1 MTAQFRLPEMNL
13 VFLTGR
19 LTRDPDNRMTQRGQA
34 ICGFDIAVNRRYMD
48 NASGEWKDEVSY
60 VPVTV
65 FGDAAERAKERLK
78 KGVPVLVEGR
88 LTMSEFVDKSGQTRK
103 VLRVTG
109 RRVQVLQSAEAMAR
123 EDSDTADTPDTSEV
137 AEDDVPF

>member
-1 MTAQFRLPEMNL
+1 MAGQIRLPEMNL

-48 NASGEWKDEVSY
+48 NASGEWKDEVTY

-65 FGDAAERAKERLK
+65 FADAAERAKARLK

-88 LTMSEFVDKSGQTRK
+88 LTMSEFVDKSGQNRK
-103 VLRVTG
+103 ILRVTG
-109 RRVQVLQSAEAMAR
+109 RRVQILQSADAFNH
-123 EDSDTADTPDTSEV
+123 EDSDMAQAQDASEV

>member
-1 MTAQFRLPEMNL
+1 MAGQIRLPEMNL

-48 NASGEWKDEVSY
+48 NASGEWKDEVTY

-65 FGDAAERAKERLK
+65 FGDAAERAKDRLK

-88 LTMSEFVDKSGQTRK
+88 LTMSEFVDKSGQNRK
-103 VLRVTG
+103 ILRVTG
-109 RRVQVLQSAEAMAR
+109 RRVQILQNADAFNH
-123 EDSDTADTPDTSEV
+123 EDSDMAQAQDASEV

>member
-1 MTAQFRLPEMNL
+1 MAGQIRLPEMNL

-48 NASGEWKDEVSY
+48 NASGEWKDEVTY

-65 FGDAAERAKERLK
+65 FGDAAERAKDRLK

-88 LTMSEFVDKSGQTRK
+88 LTMSEFVDKSGQNRK
-103 VLRVTG
+103 ILRVTG
-109 RRVQVLQSAEAMAR
+109 RRVQILQSADAFNH
-123 EDSDTADTPDTSEV
+123 EDSDMAQAQDASEV

>member
-1 MTAQFRLPEMNL
+1 MAGQIRLPEMNL

-48 NASGEWKDEVSY
+48 NASGEWKDEVTY

-65 FGDAAERAKERLK
+65 FGDAAERAKDRLK
-78 KGVPVLVEGR
+78 KGIPVLVEGR
-88 LTMSEFVDKSGQTRK
+88 LTMSEFVDKSGQNRK
-103 VLRVTG
+103 ILRVTG
-109 RRVQVLQSAEAMAR
+109 RRVQILQSADSLNH
-123 EDSDTADTPDTSEV
+123 EDSDMAQAQDASEV

>member
-1 MTAQFRLPEMNL
+1 MAGQIRLPEMNL

-48 NASGEWKDEVSY
+48 NASGEWKDEVTY

-65 FGDAAERAKERLK
+65 FGDAAERAKDRLK

-88 LTMSEFVDKSGQTRK
+88 LTMSEFVDKSGQNRK
-103 VLRVTG
+103 ILRVTG
-109 RRVQVLQSAEAMAR
+109 RRVQILQSAEAFNH
-123 EDSDTADTPDTSEV
+123 EDSDMAQAQDASEV

>member
-65 FGDAAERAKERLK
+65 FGDAAERAKDRLK

-109 RRVQVLQSAEAMAR
+109 RRVQVLQSADAMAR
-123 EDSDTADTPDTSEV
+123 EDSDTADAPDTPEV

>member
-48 NASGEWKDEVSY
+48 NALGEWKDEVSY

-123 EDSDTADTPDTSEV
+123 EDSDTADAPDTPEV

>member
-123 EDSDTADTPDTSEV
+123 EDSDTADAPDTPEV

>member
-1 MTAQFRLPEMNL
+1 MAGQIRLPEMNL

-48 NASGEWKDEVSY
+48 NASGEWKDEGTY

-65 FGDAAERAKERLK
+65 FGDAAERAKDRLK

-88 LTMSEFVDKSGQTRK
+88 LTMSEFVDKSGQNRK
-103 VLRVTG
+103 ILRVTG
-109 RRVQVLQSAEAMAR
+109 RRVQILQSADAFNH
-123 EDSDTADTPDTSEV
+123 EDSDMAQAQDASEV

>member
-65 FGDAAERAKERLK
+65 FGDAAERAKDRLK

-109 RRVQVLQSAEAMAR
+109 RRVQVLQSADAMAR
-123 EDSDTADTPDTSEV
+123 EDSNTADAPDTPEV

>member
-1 MTAQFRLPEMNL
+1 MAGQIRLPEMNL

-48 NASGEWKDEVSY
+48 NASGEWKDEVTY

-65 FGDAAERAKERLK
+65 FGDAAERAKDRLK

-88 LTMSEFVDKSGQTRK
+88 LTMSEFVDKSGQNRK
-103 VLRVTG
+103 ILRVTG
-109 RRVQVLQSAEAMAR
+109 RRVQILQSADAFNHEDPDMAQAQ
-123 EDSDTADTPDTSEV
+123 DASEV